1 MDLVRREE
9 SPIDYDFKR
18 GGVVNVLAE
27 DVEKFDMAFLA
38 EHFSIDRIGKTNA
51 KFDRAVVSFV
61 DDEKA
66 VSYTGAVI
74 LIGEAVKEHCRS
86 AWADGK
92 PLVTLTPSVNGGLP
106 EVTAELPPAGEG
118 VSDGEAA
125 PVGEAAKA

>member
-1 MDLVRREE
+1 MSRYARKTLQDLFADHG
-9 SPIDYDFKR
+9 P
-18 GGVVNVLAE
+18 GNVTMLLANFH
-27 DVEKFDMAFLA
+27 DVD
-38 EHFSIDRIGKTNA
+38 DDNA